1 MAILTQVS
9 HRLTKKIIEWKPI
22 ALRPK
27 GRPKMKWEGDVKHNL
42 KVTEIYHWKKHATN
56 RNEWEQIIE
65 QARTHDE
72 FYH

>member
-1 MAILTQVS
+1 
-9 HRLTKKIIEWKPI
+9 
-22 ALRPK
+22 
-27 GRPKMKWEGDVKHNL
+27 MKWEGDVKHNL

>member
-1 MAILTQVS
+1 
-9 HRLTKKIIEWKPI
+9 
-22 ALRPK
+22 
-27 GRPKMKWEGDVKHNL
+27 MKWEGDVKYNL
-42 KVTEIYHWKKHATN
+42 KVTEIYHCKKHARN